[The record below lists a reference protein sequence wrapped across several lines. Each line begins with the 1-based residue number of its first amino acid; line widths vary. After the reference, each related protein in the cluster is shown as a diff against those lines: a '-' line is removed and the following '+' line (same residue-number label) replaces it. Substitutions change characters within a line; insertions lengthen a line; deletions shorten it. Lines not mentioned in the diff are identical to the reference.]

1 MPKILITED
10 ETDIRQLIFF
20 TLQFAGFEVVQGKNG
35 EEAVVLSK
43 QEKPDLILMDVRM
56 PKMDG
61 FTAAQQIKADP
72 ETAHIPII
80 FLSAKGQDVEIEQGL
95 EVGAVD
101 YLLKPFNPPELIDR
115 IKSTLSGLE

>member
-1 MPKILITED
+1 MAKILITED

-35 EEAVVLSK
+35 EEAVALSK
-43 QEKPDLILMDVRM
+43 QEMPDLILMDVRM

-61 FTAAQQIKADP
+61 FTAATQIKADP
-72 ETAHIPII
+72 ATAHIPII

-101 YLLKPFNPPELIDR
+101 YLLKPFNPPELVDR
-115 IKSTLSGLE
+115 IKATLSGLE

>member
-35 EEAVVLSK
+35 EEAIALAK

-61 FTAAQQIKADP
+61 FTAATHIKADP
-72 ETAHIPII
+72 ETADIPII

-115 IKSTLSGLE
+115 IKATLSGLE

>member
-61 FTAAQQIKADP
+61 FTAATQIKADP

>member
-35 EEAVVLSK
+35 EEAVMLSK

-61 FTAAQQIKADP
+61 FTAATQIKADP